1 MRTTLIL
8 LSILISS
15 LNINAQDKKDPLEGK
30 RFAVDIIEKG
40 RIGKDD
46 KMKDIIA
53 FKDGK
58 VSAQFSRNNKFSDA
72 EYTIETKDGMMGV
85 TIVFKGTGKNKKDK
99 LVWEGY
105 VSDEEIEGEAVTRRK
120 GTIRSIYQFKGT
132 LK

>member
-8 LSILISS
+8 LVSLIIS
-15 LNINAQDKKDPLEGK
+15 LNVNAQDKKDALEGK

-46 KMKDIIA
+46 KMTDIIV

-58 VSAQFSRNNKFSDA
+58 VSAKFSRDNKFTDA
-72 EYTIETKDGMMGV
+72 EYTIETKEGMMGV

-99 LVWEGY
+99 LLWEGY
-105 VSDEEIEGEAVTRRK
+105 VSDDEIEGEAITRRK
-120 GTIRSIYQFKGT
+120 GTIRSIYQFKGK

>member
-8 LSILISS
+8 LVSILLS
-15 LNINAQDKKDPLEGK
+15 LNTTAQDKKDPLDGK
-30 RFAVDIIEKG
+30 QFAVDITEKG

-46 KMKDIIA
+46 KMKGVIA

-58 VSAQFSRNNKFSDA
+58 VSSEFSRNNKFNDA

-85 TIVFKGTGKNKKDK
+85 TIVFKGTCKNKKDK
-99 LVWEGY
+99 LIWEGY
-105 VSDEEIEGEAVTRRK
+105 VNDDEIEGEAVTRRK
-120 GTIRSIYQFKGT
+120 GTIRNIYIFEGK

>member
-1 MRTTLIL
+1 MRTTAILI
-8 LSILISS
+8 LSILFSFN
-15 LNINAQDKKDPLEGK
+15 LLAQDKKDPLDGK
-30 RFAVDIIEKG
+30 QFAVDIIEKG

-46 KMKDIIA
+46 KMKDIII

-58 VSAQFSRNNKFSDA
+58 VSSTFSKNNKFNDA

-99 LVWEGY
+99 LLWEGY
-105 VSDEEIEGEAVTRRK
+105 VNDDEIEGEAITRRK
-120 GTIRSIYQFKGT
+120 GTIRSIYQFKGK